1 VEERTI
7 DDCTAKEYCLWNGD
21 CTLCSAGPD
30 NCPSDYNPD
39 QLNSDGDGAGDIC
52 DMCPSDPSDSC
63 DPSGT
68 AAESIGS
75 EGGIVANP
83 NSEVSVYIPPE
94 SLAEETSISMS
105 KSDEGVYGLDT
116 DNGVGNS
123 IFGYDLQ
130 PSGQTFEMPVEVTF
144 LWNDIDND
152 GMEDS
157 TGFDELQ
164 FQIFR
169 KEDSQYIAIT
179 PICSD
184 NPNCDPDVN
193 VIVAELDHFSEYTL
207 IAPADSDGDG
217 VFDNWAGIVDKCP
230 ETVIPGN
237 VPSEYLKPS
246 GHIVPDTEYTFQDT
260 FGCSCEQILYCKP
273 GENKGEY
280 KWGCSGGTMNV
291 WVNQIGWSSNC
302 QIDGVVALEGES
314 KPVFENTDGSGLIDF
329 FDTDNDGDQV
339 SDSEDLLED
348 DGDSPASE
356 GYGKPDWWEKKHPN

>member
-1 VEERTI
+1 
-7 DDCTAKEYCLWNGD
+7 
-21 CTLCSAGPD
+21 
-30 NCPSDYNPD
+30 
-39 QLNSDGDGAGDIC
+39 
-52 DMCPSDPSDSC
+52 
-63 DPSGT
+63 
-68 AAESIGS
+68 
-75 EGGIVANP
+75 
-83 NSEVSVYIPPE
+83 
-94 SLAEETSISMS
+94 MS